1 METNFF
7 QQISALGVI
16 GNIVLNIQPIS
27 PEQMIVSVLITNDSI
42 KDKAIKNI
50 PPMVLDGSI
59 ADLDEKFFTAITE
72 PVKKTTELFRNL
84 AEHEKGLKTAQGSN
98 NMQRGKNEAE
108 KKDKDGKRKQYDEKM
123 KKVDELE
130 KEKKYGQAIAQMPD
144 VKLFPEFANEIN
156 KKMTQLRSNH
166 GTLDLFADQ
175 SSGSDVTE
183 EITIPEEGEEID
195 LDNPSL
201 EDDDPEEG
209 LEDDPEEEEEAQQ

>member
-7 QQISALGVI
+7 QQINALGVI
-16 GNIVLNIQPIS
+16 GNIVLNIQPVS
-27 PEQMIVSVLITNDSI
+27 SEQMIVSVLITNDSI

-59 ADLDEKFFTAITE
+59 TDLNEKFFTAITE

-84 AEHEKGLKTAQGSN
+84 LDHEKGLKAAQGNS
-98 NMQRGKNEAE
+98 NMQKGKNETE
-108 KKDKDGKRKQYDEKM
+108 KRDKEGKRKQYDEKM
-123 KKVDELE
+123 KRVDELE

-144 VKLFPEFANEIN
+144 AKLFPEFANEIN
-156 KKMTQLRSNH
+156 KKMTQLRANH

-175 SSGSDVTE
+175 SSDSETTDENTP
-183 EITIPEEGEEID
+183 PEEEEEKD

-209 LEDDPEEEEEAQQ
+209 LEDDPEDEEQ